1 MKNRLPADTAFG
13 AASSAS
19 KALRALRH
27 CLMPRKIR
35 YPAPAS
41 FRTRNALADATNTAP
56 SPAVTAVATTISP
69 SALPSE
75 PIIARAGPWLMEF
88 DSAMTT
94 AGPGVRVTTKA
105 IIAKLSQCCSESIL

>member
-1 MKNRLPADTAFG
+1 M
-13 AASSAS
+13 
-19 KALRALRH
+19 
-27 CLMPRKIR
+27 
-35 YPAPAS
+35 
-41 FRTRNALADATNTAP
+41 
-56 SPAVTAVATTISP
+56 
-69 SALPSE
+69 PSE